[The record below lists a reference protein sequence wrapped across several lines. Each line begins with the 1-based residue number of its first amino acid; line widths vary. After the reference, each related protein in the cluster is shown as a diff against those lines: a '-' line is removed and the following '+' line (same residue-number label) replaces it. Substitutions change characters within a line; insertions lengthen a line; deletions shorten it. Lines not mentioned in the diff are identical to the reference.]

1 MTTTGELKFKLALED
16 EGIDWNQAEVVVEL
30 VHQHLMTEH
39 IERADQ
45 AEKDREEINLLA
57 YRGREVAEVL
67 IEGLLAD
74 LEALSK
80 PLSDGEETLEDLQ
93 RALAEVVAM
102 YSSDA
107 SIVRENFNDIEE
119 MTR

>member
-16 EGIDWNQAEVVVEL
+16 EGINWNQAEAVVEL
-30 VHQHLMTEH
+30 THRHLLAEH
-39 IERADQ
+39 IEREDQ

-67 IEGLLAD
+67 DEGLLAD
-74 LEALSK
+74 LKALSK
-80 PLSDGEETLEDLQ
+80 PLPDGEETLEDLQ
-93 RALAEVVAM
+93 EALAEVVRM
-102 YSSDA
+102 YSMDVSA
-107 SIVRENFNDIEE
+107 VRESLNDIEE

>member
-39 IERADQ
+39 IERVDQ

-67 IEGLLAD
+67 TEGLLAD

-107 SIVRENFNDIEE
+107 SIVRENFNDIEG